1 KYEEIRKRTE
11 KYEEVRRSTRSTE
24 KYGEVRRSTK
34 KYGKYGEV
42 RRSTRS
48 TEVRFFPLATT
59 TPKTPLPH
67 EKKMHS
73 IGASLM
79 QFDDHSTKRKMK
91 REDEYKGLMSMQ
103 EKKLILKTEEVE
115 AAKTMA
121 HAIEQ
126 LVELQKIQLSVQC
139 EQVKISSRLYEI
151 QMKTTNPDYNMKE
164 DQTLNQTVL
173 NLIVPIDT

>member
-1 KYEEIRKRTE
+1 
-11 KYEEVRRSTRSTE
+11 
-24 KYGEVRRSTK
+24 
-34 KYGKYGEV
+34 
-42 RRSTRS
+42 
-48 TEVRFFPLATT
+48 
-59 TPKTPLPH
+59 
-67 EKKMHS
+67 
-73 IGASLM
+73 M